1 MLDVNASNVFN
12 ILHIDVEYE
21 FFHILLE
28 FKTNETN
35 RVCTVRWYLLVSS
48 ENTPISVYI
57 SAYTVKLEYI
67 NSNNDPND
75 ATISMHSKLRINK
88 YTLSLI

>member
-1 MLDVNASNVFN
+1 MIDVNASNVFN

-28 FKTNETN
+28 LRPTKPTESVLLGGT
-35 RVCTVRWYLLVSS
+35 CLSPVRTLQYRS
-48 ENTPISVYI
+48 TF

-75 ATISMHSKLRINK
+75 ATISMHSRLRINK